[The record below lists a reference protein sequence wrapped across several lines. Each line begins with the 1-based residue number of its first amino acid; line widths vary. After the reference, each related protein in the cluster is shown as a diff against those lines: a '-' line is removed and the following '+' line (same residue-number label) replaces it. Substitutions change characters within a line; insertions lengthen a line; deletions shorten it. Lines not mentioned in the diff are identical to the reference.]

1 VKHILKLVLLT
12 GAAAAPVLAT
22 DVALLNNGFSIRHER
37 RENMGAVTRLYLG
50 ANDSAGYVDVPTEQ
64 IATIEME
71 KASPPVQPEVKA
83 PSTDDVVAA
92 ASSRTGIDPDLIST
106 VIQAESGFNA
116 HAVSPKGAQ
125 GLMQL
130 MPATAAQLGVKDPF
144 DPQENVQ
151 GGSMYLRDLLIQ
163 NHLDLARAL
172 AAYNAG
178 PQRVAQYHGVPPY
191 YETHA
196 YVSRVIRDFN
206 RKKLAQQKTKRP
218 PASPSTPSS
227 TGLPADTGGM
237 TASGPLPQH
246 IQNRAVPRA
255 PGSVK

>member
-1 VKHILKLVLLT
+1 M
-12 GAAAAPVLAT
+12 ASAPALAT
-22 DVALLNNGFSIRHER
+22 DVALLSNGFSIRHER
-37 RENMGAVTRLYLG
+37 RETMGAVTRLYLG
-50 ANDSAGYVDVPTEQ
+50 TDDSAGYVDVPTQQ
-64 IATIEME
+64 IAAIEAETPAPM
-71 KASPPVQPEVKA
+71 AQSAAKA

-92 ASSRTGIDPDLIST
+92 ASSKTGIDPDLISS
-106 VIQAESGFNA
+106 VIEAESGFNS
-116 HAVSPKGAQ
+116 HAVSRKGAR

-130 MPATAAQLGVKDPF
+130 MPATAAQLGVKDAF

-206 RKKLAQQKTKRP
+206 RKKLAQQRTKHP
-218 PASPSTPSS
+218 HVNATSPAA
-227 TGLPADTGGM
+227 GLPADRGGV
-237 TASGPLPQH
+237 TASS
-246 IQNRAVPRA
+246 
-255 PGSVK
+255 SVK